1 MVLARLRGKLSTGA
15 RHAGAERQ
23 GSVAGLAV
31 FLAPLAEFDHLSAGN
46 DTWLGFG
53 LERVGRQLDFYAVG
67 AELGDGSGMTLITGH
82 REFKVIHARQAL
94 AAVGIGYQ
102 ADFFKRDVF
111 IQQVDIKLFAV
122 LFEPLQC
129 PFAQAVVV
137 PNPGGAGGQQHQ
149 DEDVSQGQHSM
160 NSNKVSAA

>member
-82 REFKVIHARQAL
+82 REFKVIHTGQAFM
-94 AAVGIGYQ
+94 AVGVGDQ
-102 ADFFKRDVF
+102 TDFFKRHVF
-111 IQQVDIKLFAV
+111 IEQFDIEVFAV
-122 LFEPLQC
+122 LLDPLQR
-129 PFAQAVVV
+129 PLAQPMVVSQ
-137 PNPGGAGGQQHQ
+137 PGSACSQQHE
-149 DEDVSQGQHSM
+149 DEHISQGQHYM
-160 NSNKVSAA
+160 CSNRLCSA